1 MIVGY
6 HRISKDYLRKHQYN
20 IEFKDRR
27 MIYMSLIYGNGQVI
41 VGPGNSPYV
50 GSNGN
55 WWVGLVDLGVHAGS
69 DIHYVTTEEFKTSTE
84 EGVYYVSDNDLD
96 IEQYYIN
103 SRGAKYPIM
112 EKNVMVPVQ
121 GSNGNWWIGETDLGI
136 PVSGDGSTIAG
147 AAINDDSINGTT
159 TYSSFKIEALLKE
172 LSKTISDTSG
182 KSIEFAWEGTRLG
195 TRIEGEKD
203 YVFTDLLGR
212 QGMPGLDGS
221 SVFNAT
227 INNDGEL
234 ILDMQDIE
242 NDLVPTHMVSIE
254 DGVLTAKEVM
264 DMQNAISRLNKEISN
279 IKHAQYRKYAV
290 IPDATDEFVQ
300 VLSLAGSG
308 ALQVIISKFTGT
320 VKISIDGNEYST
332 VVSNIA
338 GQPDYSLISLKPDSS
353 GLYID
358 SMFSDRFTR
367 SLEFGFSTGIS
378 IEIKVDDNEEHA
390 FPKVLIQGT
399 HYSFVSIPGESGDI
413 GDYIPSEAMTT
424 EDVDKMM
431 GMGGIMSYGLF

>member
-1 MIVGY
+1 
-6 HRISKDYLRKHQYN
+6 
-20 IEFKDRR
+20 

-55 WWVGLVDLGVHAGS
+55 WWVGLIDLGVHAGS
-69 DIHYVTTEEFKTSTE
+69 DIHYVTTEEFKTATD

-103 SRGAKYPIM
+103 NRGAKYPIM
-112 EKNVMVPVQ
+112 EKSVMVPVQ

-136 PVSGDGSTIAG
+136 PVTGDGSTVAG

-159 TYSSFKIEALLKE
+159 TYSSFKIETLLKE

-182 KSIEFAWEGTRLG
+182 KSIEFVWEGTRLG
-195 TRIEGEKD
+195 TRIEGEKE

-254 DGVLTAKEVM
+254 DGVLTVNDIM
-264 DMQNAISRLNKEISN
+264 NIQNAISRLNKEISN

-290 IPDATDEFVQ
+290 IPDTTDDFVS
-300 VLSLAGSG
+300 VLELSGSG
-308 ALQVIISKFTGT
+308 SLQVIVSKFTGT
-320 VKISIDGNEYST
+320 IKISIDGNEYSA
-332 VVSNIA
+332 VVSEID
-338 GQPDYSLISLKPDSS
+338 GQPEYSLVSLKPDSS

-378 IEIKVDDNEEHA
+378 IDIKVDDNDAHA
-390 FPKVLIQGT
+390 YPKILIQGT
-399 HYSFVSIPGESGDI
+399 HYSFVSTPGGGDGS
-413 GDYIPSEAMTT
+413 GDYIPSEAMTAD
-424 EDVDKMM
+424 DVDSMM
-431 GMGGIMSYGLF
+431 GLGGKMFSAYGLF

>member
-1 MIVGY
+1 MT
-6 HRISKDYLRKHQYN
+6 
-20 IEFKDRR
+20 
-27 MIYMSLIYGNGQVI
+27 YMSLIYGNGQVI

-55 WWVGLVDLGVHAGS
+55 WWVGLLDLGVHAGS
-69 DIHYVTTEEFKTSTE
+69 NIHYVTTDEFKIATD

-103 SRGAKYPIM
+103 SKGAKYPIM

-136 PVSGDGSTIAG
+136 PVSGDGTTIAG

-159 TYSSFKIEALLKE
+159 TYSSHKIELLLKE

-182 KSIEFAWEGTRLG
+182 KSIEFMWEGTRLG
-195 TRIEGEKD
+195 TRIEGEEE

-221 SVFNAT
+221 SVVNAG
-227 INNDGEL
+227 INSDGEL
-234 ILDMQDIE
+234 ILDIQDIQSDIAPT
-242 NDLVPTHMVSIE
+242 NLVTIQ
-254 DGVLTAKEVM
+254 DGVLTVKEVQ
-264 DMQNAISRLNKEISN
+264 DMQNSINRLNKEISN
-279 IKHAQYRKYAV
+279 IKHARYRKYAV
-290 IPDATDEFVQ
+290 IPDSTEDFVT

-308 ALQVIISKFTGT
+308 SMQVIVSKFTGSIK
-320 VKISIDGNEYST
+320 VSIDGNEYSE
-332 VVSNIA
+332 VVSDID
-338 GQPDYSLISLKPDSS
+338 GQPEYSLVSLKPDSS

-358 SMFSDRFTR
+358 SMFSDKFTR
-367 SLEFGFSTGIS
+367 SLDFGFSTGIT
-378 IEIKVDDNEEHA
+378 IEIKVDDNSA
-390 FPKVLIQGT
+390 NAYPKLLFQGT
-399 HYSFVSIPGESGDI
+399 HYPFVSQPGPGAGDG

-424 EDVDKMM
+424 DDIDSMM
-431 GMGGIMSYGLF
+431 QSIIGKSTSTYGLF

>member
-1 MIVGY
+1 
-6 HRISKDYLRKHQYN
+6 
-20 IEFKDRR
+20 

-55 WWVGLVDLGVHAGS
+55 WWVGLIDLGVHAGS
-69 DIHYVTTEEFKTSTE
+69 NIHYVTTDEFKKSTD
-84 EGVYYVSDNDLD
+84 EGIYYVSDNDLS

-136 PVSGDGSTIAG
+136 PVSGDGSNIAG
-147 AAINDDSINGTT
+147 AAIADDSINGTT
-159 TYSSFKIEALLKE
+159 TYSSFKIETLLHE

-182 KSIEFAWEGTRLG
+182 KNIEFIWEGTRLG
-195 TRIEGEKD
+195 TRIQGQDE
-203 YVFTDLLGR
+203 YIFTDLLGR

-221 SVFNAT
+221 SVVDAT
-227 INNDGEL
+227 INADGEL
-234 ILDMQDIE
+234 ILDMQDITS
-242 NDLVPTHMVSIE
+242 DIVPTHVVNID

-264 DMQNAISRLNKEISN
+264 DIQNSINRLNKEISN

-290 IPDATDEFVQ
+290 IPDVTDDFVS
-300 VLSLAGSG
+300 VLSLSGSG
-308 ALQVIISKFTGT
+308 ALQVIVTKFTGT
-320 VKISIDGNEYST
+320 IKISIDGNEYSA
-332 VVSNIA
+332 VVSDID

-358 SMFSDRFTR
+358 SMFSNRFTR

-378 IEIKVDDNEEHA
+378 IDIKVDDNDQHA
-390 FPKVLIQGT
+390 YPKILIQGT
-399 HYSFVSIPGESGDI
+399 HYPFMSTPGGGDDS
-413 GDYIPSEAMTT
+413 GDYIPSEAMTPD
-424 EDVDKMM
+424 DVDSMM
-431 GMGGIMSYGLF
+431 GLGGQTFSTYGLF

>member
-1 MIVGY
+1 
-6 HRISKDYLRKHQYN
+6 
-20 IEFKDRR
+20 
-27 MIYMSLIYGNGQVI
+27 MSLIYGNGQVI

-55 WWVGLVDLGVHAGS
+55 WWVGLIDLGVHAGS
-69 DIHYVTTEEFKTSTE
+69 DIHYVTTEEFKTATD

-136 PVSGDGSTIAG
+136 PVTGDGSTVAG

-182 KSIEFAWEGTRLG
+182 KSIEFTWEGTRLG
-195 TRIEGEKD
+195 TRIEGEKE

-234 ILDMQDIE
+234 ILDMQDIK

-290 IPDATDEFVQ
+290 IPDTTDDFVS
-300 VLSLAGSG
+300 VLELSGSG
-308 ALQVIISKFTGT
+308 SLQVIVSKFTGT
-320 VKISIDGNEYST
+320 IKISIDGNEYSA
-332 VVSNIA
+332 VVSEID
-338 GQPDYSLISLKPDSS
+338 GQPEYSLVSLKPDSS

-378 IEIKVDDNEEHA
+378 IDIKVDDNDAHA
-390 FPKVLIQGT
+390 YPKILIQGT
-399 HYSFVSIPGESGDI
+399 HYSFVSTPGGGDDS
-413 GDYIPSEAMTT
+413 GDYIPSEAMTA
-424 EDVDKMM
+424 DDIDSMM
-431 GMGGIMSYGLF
+431 GLGGKMFSAYGLF